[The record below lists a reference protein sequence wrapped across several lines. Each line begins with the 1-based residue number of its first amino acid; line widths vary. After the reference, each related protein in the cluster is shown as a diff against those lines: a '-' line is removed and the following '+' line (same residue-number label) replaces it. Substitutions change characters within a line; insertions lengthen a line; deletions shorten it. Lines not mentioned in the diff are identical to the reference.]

1 MLLLAWQQSVD
12 PSDTWAVPD
21 NYMHHIALQQSEVL
35 RSKFMAEIFLYDP
48 SMLIWIDESG
58 CDRRNTIRKY
68 GYSLKGHPLNDYRL
82 LVRGIRYS
90 VIPLISINGI
100 LDLYITSGTINGE
113 KFIDFIQYY
122 LMPLLKQIQPLN
134 TQIGFNVNSIQRQ
147 IQLLNPRKGIKVN
160 SIQIQIQPLN
170 TQIGFNVNSIQSQI
184 QPLNPQ
190 KGINVNSIERQIQ
203 PLNSQIRFNVNS
215 IQ

>member
-1 MLLLAWQQSVD
+1 MGCTRQ
-12 PSDTWAVPD
+12 
-21 NYMHHIALQQSEVL
+21 YMHHIALQQSEVL
-35 RSKFMAEIFLYDP
+35 RSKFMAEISVYDP

-90 VIPLISINGI
+90 VIPIISMNGI

-122 LMPLLKQIQPLN
+122 LMPLLKPFNYSNEHSVVILDN
-134 TQIGFNVNSIQRQ
+134 ASIHHVEEVVNLIETQAGAKVCFLPPYSPDLMPAEGVFSEVKSIMKQNHELFEISTDLRALISLCFGMITEQ
-147 IQLLNPRKGIKVN
+147 NCKEHIKHCGY
-160 SIQIQIQPLN
+160 
-170 TQIGFNVNSIQSQI
+170 THD
-184 QPLNPQ
+184 
-190 KGINVNSIERQIQ
+190 
-203 PLNSQIRFNVNS
+203 
-215 IQ
+215 